1 MKKIF
6 WIFICW
12 LILSMGAS
20 AADSSIMAEAQE
32 NGTIEFT
39 GEVPDGFK
47 KGLIVRIGDT
57 DIVNGQ
63 CFLLPQSGYIAE
75 KEMSPGRYLVSATIQ
90 NTFTNTDYDVKCTP
104 GEVYVK
110 ENETLEVT
118 VTVLEKGK
126 NSEKETTE
134 KNENR
139 VELESQEEVNAEE
152 ASETDVAQKNPWI
165 NRITLL
171 MVWVIIFMVAKNLID
186 HAYNE
191 KFEWVVK
198 IGFAVITVGI
208 VMALLFSFRT
218 ADLEQAASD
227 NTDVEIERPEIT
239 SSIPETKEELTE
251 EQTESEKQENPSY
264 ALELYIG
271 NHILDSVYSGEDTA
285 YGYYGEFGASNAEAY
300 AIWERQKEQDQNEIY
315 GYDMTTGLPVYMSED
330 SKLYTYSGV
339 TQIFYDQNNHLP
351 DDERNNL
358 RDADGY
364 WLANRNTRPEYEIL
378 KNVFEQGKGI
388 LNGESEWSAGTVLS
402 DGLVVPDVNFIEKD
416 GKYYVPVSELNGYL
430 PYEVKVTE
438 TEIQIM
444 YPGSAAAIKLPAQGE
459 EAYEYLFYGGFGYKK
474 FTMEAEYP
482 FRQNDIW
489 YVEAT
494 TFSRIMGI
502 DVKVGDG
509 LMYLSSGEY
518 DFPREVRYIPWSS
531 MDFQDFIDLHSEN
544 DSNEILGEE

>member
-118 VTVLEKGK
+118 VTVIEKEK
-126 NSEKETTE
+126 NREKETTE
-134 KNENR
+134 INENR
-139 VELESQEEVNAEE
+139 VESKSQEEVNAEE

-227 NTDVEIERPEIT
+227 NTDVEIKRPEIT
-239 SSIPETKEELTE
+239 SSIPETKEELTVE
-251 EQTESEKQENPSY
+251 RTESKKQENPSY

-271 NHILDSVYSGEDTA
+271 NHILDSG
-285 YGYYGEFGASNAEAY
+285 
-300 AIWERQKEQDQNEIY
+300 
-315 GYDMTTGLPVYMSED
+315 
-330 SKLYTYSGV
+330 
-339 TQIFYDQNNHLP
+339 IF
-351 DDERNNL
+351 
-358 RDADGY
+358 
-364 WLANRNTRPEYEIL
+364 W
-378 KNVFEQGKGI
+378 
-388 LNGESEWSAGTVLS
+388 
-402 DGLVVPDVNFIEKD
+402 
-416 GKYYVPVSELNGYL
+416 
-430 PYEVKVTE
+430 
-438 TEIQIM
+438 
-444 YPGSAAAIKLPAQGE
+444 
-459 EAYEYLFYGGFGYKK
+459 
-474 FTMEAEYP
+474 
-482 FRQNDIW
+482 
-489 YVEAT
+489 
-494 TFSRIMGI
+494 
-502 DVKVGDG
+502 
-509 LMYLSSGEY
+509 
-518 DFPREVRYIPWSS
+518 
-531 MDFQDFIDLHSEN
+531 
-544 DSNEILGEE
+544 